1 MARRARLRA
10 ERAAL
15 VDLTATGRF
24 RAAEL
29 QPRLAAG

>member
-10 ERAAL
+10 EHAAHA
-15 VDLTATGRF
+15 DLTATGRY

-29 QPRLAAG
+29 WASSAAG